1 MRIFEE
7 LYPPIKDSV
16 KTLWFVSAKV
26 SQESLASDAR
36 VRQVGLTYQ
45 IYRLI
50 VSVFLLLASASLRK
64 PQELIDPPTVI
75 ELTVVGSYVA
85 FSLVFLMLFYFFPK
99 QARSQ
104 LFFGFMFDIVA
115 LSIYNAYSPISYLQ
129 IAILYMITVATSFM
143 LLPLSRAVPVMIFC
157 LSAISYQ
164 KIFANHD
171 NALNSHD
178 YFLLSFCLVAVG
190 FLSWSISQRLSAA
203 EIAIIRHTQ
212 ELEKLNLLNR
222 TVVRNM
228 VNGVLVINTDRNI
241 IMLNKSA
248 ENLLRLPFDAEK
260 CDSPATLTEVARYLA
275 KEHPE
280 LLLWYRTIDPEIP
293 ATFTYQLKPDHN
305 SLSDRLRINNKPL
318 YSHGQLL
325 IIEDINREQSQ
336 AQMLKLASLGEL
348 SASIAHEIRNPLGA
362 ISQAS
367 QLLLE
372 MADEDDDNRE
382 FYDIIYNQTKRVN
395 NIIADV
401 LSLSRQETPNQKLIE
416 LSAWFGKF
424 LNQHYPDEL
433 IELIAPTPLNV
444 YFDPNHL
451 EQIMVNLVN
460 NALRHTIH
468 LFGGADVT
476 INLSLNGEAVFVDV
490 IDNGEGV
497 PESDI
502 PMLFNPFFTTSK
514 KGTGLG
520 LYLSQSFSEA
530 NNAKIRYLRINEQS
544 YFRLIILHHHNQLQK

>member
-1 MRIFEE
+1 MHRIINKY
-7 LYPPIKDSV
+7 YPRIKGSI
-16 KTLWFVSAKV
+16 KALWFFSANVSK
-26 SQESLASDAR
+26 ESLAPDAR
-36 VRQVGLTYQ
+36 VRQVGLTYSL
-45 IYRLI
+45 YRLTI
-50 VSVFLLLASASLRK
+50 AIFLLLASASLRK
-64 PQELIDPPTVI
+64 LEAHIAPPSVI
-75 ELTVVGSYVA
+75 ELVVVGSYVV
-85 FSLVFLMLFYFFPK
+85 FSLILLLSFYLFPK
-99 QARSQ
+99 QARTQ
-104 LFFGFMFDIVA
+104 LFAGFVFDVIA
-115 LSIYNAYSPISYLQ
+115 LSLYNAYSPISHLQ

-143 LLPLSRAVPVMIFC
+143 LLPLSRATPVMIFC

-164 KIFANHD
+164 KIFSD
-171 NALNSHD
+171 GDGLSSHD
-178 YFLLSFCLVAVG
+178 YGLLSFCLVAVG
-190 FLSWSISQRLSAA
+190 FLSWSISQRLSLA
-203 EIAIIRHTQ
+203 EIAIIKHTQ

-228 VNGVLVINTDRNI
+228 VNGVFVIDTDRNL
-241 IMLNKSA
+241 MMFNKSA

-260 CDSPATLTEVARYLA
+260 CDLPATLTEVARYLA

-280 LLLWYRTIDPEIP
+280 LISWYRTIDPEIP
-293 ATFTYQLKPDHN
+293 TTLIYNLKPDHN
-305 SLSDRLRINNKPL
+305 SLSDQLRINNKPL

-325 IIEDINREQSQ
+325 IIEDINREQSH
-336 AQMLKLASLGEL
+336 AQTLKLASLGEL

-367 QLLLE
+367 QLLIE
-372 MADEDDDNRE
+372 TADKDDLNAE
-382 FYDIIYNQTKRVN
+382 FYDIIFNQTKRVN
-395 NIIADV
+395 NIIEDV
-401 LSLSRQETPNQKLIE
+401 LSLSRQQSPKQKVIE
-416 LSAWFGKF
+416 VKSWLDNFVA
-424 LNQHYPDEL
+424 QHYPNEL
-433 IELIAPTPLNV
+433 ISVIAFRPLNI

-468 LFGGADVT
+468 LFGEADVT
-476 INLSLNGEAVFVDV
+476 INISLNGEAVFVDI

-530 NNAKIRYLRINEQS
+530 NNARIRYLRIDNKS
-544 YFRLIILHHHNQLQK
+544 CFRLIILHHSG